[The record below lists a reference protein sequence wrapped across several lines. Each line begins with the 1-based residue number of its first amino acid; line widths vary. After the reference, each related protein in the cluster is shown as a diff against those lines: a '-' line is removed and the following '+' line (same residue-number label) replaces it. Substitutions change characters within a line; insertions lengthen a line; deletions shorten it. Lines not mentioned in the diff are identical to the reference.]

1 MSTDTTTET
10 PTTTENSVDT
20 LSASA
25 LRGKEL
31 FKQHECLSCHTIDN
45 ESKQLAPALKGLY
58 GSNRELEGD
67 STVVADEGYIKESI
81 QYPGAKV
88 ALGFNE
94 NMPSYRDLM
103 DDQELQDIT
112 NYIKALR

>member
-1 MSTDTTTET
+1 MSTDTSTS
-10 PTTTENSVDT
+10 TENRADT

-25 LRGKEL
+25 QRGKEL
-31 FKQHECLSCHTIDN
+31 FKQHKCLSCHTIDD
-45 ESKQLAPALKGLY
+45 ESKQLAPALEGLF
-58 GSNRELEGD
+58 GSNRELEDG
-67 STVVADEGYIKESI
+67 STVIADEGYIKESI

-103 DDQELQDIT
+103 NDQELQDVT

>member
-1 MSTDTTTET
+1 MSTDTTTDT
-10 PTTTENSVDT
+10 SKTTASRADT

-25 LRGKEL
+25 QRGKEL
-31 FKQHECLSCHTIDN
+31 FKKHKCLSCHTLDD
-45 ESKQLAPALKGLY
+45 ESKQLAPALKGLF
-58 GSNRELEGD
+58 GSNRELEDG
-67 STVVADEGYIKESI
+67 STVIADEGYIKESI